1 MLVKPINL
9 RGLFIGM
16 LMKKRIEN
24 LSGMSF
30 IKKSKSRINSIIEG
44 KLSGAYG
51 LGSERTIEDYRD
63 TSGIDI
69 RNKKIVEEDSAFTF
83 KKHLNDNWT
92 NAKKKGSIFDVF
104 K

>member
-1 MLVKPINL
+1 MAPTKN
-9 RGLFIGM
+9 
-16 LMKKRIEN
+16 N
-24 LSGMSF
+24 
-30 IKKSKSRINSIIEG
+30 NIIEG

-63 TSGIDI
+63 ISGIDI

-83 KKHLNDNWT
+83 KKHLNNNWT